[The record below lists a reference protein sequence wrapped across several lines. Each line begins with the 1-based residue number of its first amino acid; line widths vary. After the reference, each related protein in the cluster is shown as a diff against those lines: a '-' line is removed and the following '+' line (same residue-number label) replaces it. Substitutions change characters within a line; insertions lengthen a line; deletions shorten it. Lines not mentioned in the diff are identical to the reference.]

1 MKARTQ
7 FAVVDLIFNYFL
19 FTPLVLLF
27 WYGTYVLID
36 QFIFSRLESRIVAA
50 VVTLSIGLGVE
61 FIVTYWQ
68 DAFLSRGRYHSSGL
82 PFIAYS
88 RSYNYVLAVANI
100 CHYRAVQEFYDVFM
114 ASEDGEP
121 GGLMPALQ
129 TAVTSIVLLWSM
141 RAGRNITAIP
151 FAVSV
156 DSDPEGWFSAPTLYQ
171 CHPTKRVRHLLDTVV
186 TVGVVWTL
194 GPLHWITLGYVFDA
208 VIFPDNYEYATI
220 VSCVAGYV
228 GVTVFSLL
236 QESVKQTS
244 QRYERDNRFAVMT
257 LVEDVYIFAATAAV
271 ILTWKGVGMA
281 VDTMARQ
288 FPVHCADCDITGL
301 CANVASFLLL
311 SLCYVT
317 GSLVGKGA
325 EMDGSSA
332 SGAGVVFPTAYFG
345 HFFEDYIREKDHEPR
360 QQTTTTTFDK
370 KIQ

>member
-1 MKARTQ
+1 MKTSTK
-7 FAVVDLIFNYFL
+7 FAVVDGIFNYFL

-36 QFIFSRLESRIVAA
+36 QLVLSQFESRQVGAA
-50 VVTLSIGLGVE
+50 VTLGIGLSIE

-68 DAFLSRGRYHSSGL
+68 DAFRSRGRSQSSGV
-82 PFIAYS
+82 PFLVYS

-100 CHYRAVQEFYDVFM
+100 CHYRAVQEFYDMTMVTE
-114 ASEDGEP
+114 SGEP

-156 DSDPEGWFSAPTLYQ
+156 DTDPEGWFSAPTLYQ
-171 CHPTKRVRHLLDTVV
+171 SESTKPVRHLLDTFV

-208 VIFPDNYEYATI
+208 VIFPDDYEYSMIT
-220 VSCVAGYV
+220 SCVVGYAAV
-228 GVTVFSLL
+228 ATFSIL
-236 QESVKQTS
+236 QSTFKELSLT
-244 QRYERDNRFAVMT
+244 YERENRFAVMT
-257 LVEDVYIFAATAAV
+257 FVEDVYIFGATAAV
-271 ILTWKGVGMA
+271 ILSWKGVGMG
-281 VDTMARQ
+281 VDLLARQ
-288 FPVHCADCDITGL
+288 FPVYCGDLEVTGL
-301 CANVASFLLL
+301 CANLVSFLLL

-325 EMDGSSA
+325 EMDGASG
-332 SGAGVVFPTAYFG
+332 SGAGVEFSRKYFA
-345 HFFEDYIREKDHEPR
+345 HFFEDYVTEKDR
-360 QQTTTTTFDK
+360 QDQQTTFLSK
-370 KIQ
+370 KLK